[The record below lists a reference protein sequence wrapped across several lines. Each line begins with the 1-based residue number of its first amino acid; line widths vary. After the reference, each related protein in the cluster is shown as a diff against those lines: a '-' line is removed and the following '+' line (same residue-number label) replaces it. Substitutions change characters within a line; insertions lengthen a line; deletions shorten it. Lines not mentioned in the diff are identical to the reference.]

1 MNRPVVEFPLF
12 YGDEREDVREFLGN
26 YRRAGLL
33 NGWDEEKLA
42 LGLPLFQ
49 KKKHASLWFKTLS
62 GSENFTFE
70 VLSQKLIS
78 HFESSVTLWQVRQK
92 LEERRQLLEETVADY
107 YYDILSFC
115 SRLNL
120 PKSEWL
126 YCFVRGLRPEIR
138 DHVILQQPTDVDSA
152 LNFARLKE
160 LVTLGK
166 SKNGQ
171 EVEEC
176 SKFKSN
182 PSKENIKQI
191 LRDELN
197 VRTQTSQNNEK
208 HRRVNR
214 KFRSCNFPVHCG
226 GTVFSKKPKLGR
238 YRNFKPNFKRLHR
251 RNNTQNVF
259 NQGKIGARLNWLA
272 PLSCVVVNP

>member
-1 MNRPVVEFPLF
+1 MYRLAVEFPLF
-12 YGDEREDVREFLGN
+12 YGNEREDVREFIDN
-26 YRRAGLL
+26 YSRAGRL

-42 LGLPLFQ
+42 FGLPLFLKRQ
-49 KKKHASLWFKTLS
+49 ASVWFKTLS

-70 VLSQKLIS
+70 VLSKKLIA

-92 LEERRQLLEETVADY
+92 LEERRQLLGETVADY

-126 YCFVRGLRPEIR
+126 YFFVRGLRPEIR

-171 EVEEC
+171 EVEKC
-176 SKFKSN
+176 WKFKSN
-182 PSKENIKQI
+182 PSKEDIKQI

-197 VRTQTSQNNEK
+197 IWTETSQNNEK

-226 GTVFSKKPKLGR
+226 GTVFGKKPKLGR
-238 YRNFKPNFKRLHR
+238 YRNFKPYFKRLHR

>member
-1 MNRPVVEFPLF
+1 MYRLAVELPLF
-12 YGDEREDVREFLGN
+12 YGNEREDVREFIDN
-26 YRRAGLL
+26 YSRAGRL

-42 LGLPLFQ
+42 FGLPLFLKRQ
-49 KKKHASLWFKTLS
+49 ASVWFKTLS

-70 VLSQKLIS
+70 VLSKKLIA

-92 LEERRQLLEETVADY
+92 LEERRQLLGETVADY

-126 YCFVRGLRPEIR
+126 YFFVRGLRPEIR

-171 EVEEC
+171 EVEKC
-176 SKFKSN
+176 WKFKSN
-182 PSKENIKQI
+182 PSKEDIKQI

-197 VRTQTSQNNEK
+197 IWTETSQNNEK

-226 GTVFSKKPKLGR
+226 GTVFGKKPKLGR
-238 YRNFKPNFKRLHR
+238 YRNFKPYFKRLHR

>member
-1 MNRPVVEFPLF
+1 MYRLADEFPLF
-12 YGDEREDVREFLGN
+12 YGNKREDVCEFIDN
-26 YRRAGLL
+26 NSRAGRL

-42 LGLPLFQ
+42 LGLPLFLKPQ
-49 KKKHASLWFKTLS
+49 TSVWFKTLTEAKNES
-62 GSENFTFE
+62 FQ

-92 LEERRQLLEETVADY
+92 LEERRQLLGETVADY

-138 DHVILQQPTDVDSA
+138 EHVILQQPTDVDSA

-176 SKFKSN
+176 WKFKSN
-182 PSKENIKQI
+182 PSKEDIKQI

-197 VRTQTSQNNEK
+197 IWTETSQNNEK

-226 GTVFSKKPKLGR
+226 GTVFGKKPKLGR
-238 YRNFKPNFKRLHR
+238 YRNFKPYFKRLHR

>member
-42 LGLPLFQ
+42 LGLPLFL
-49 KKKHASLWFKTLS
+49 KKHASVWFKTLTEAD
-62 GSENFTFE
+62 ENESFQ

-78 HFESSVTLWQVRQK
+78 HFESKVTLWQLRQK
-92 LEERRQLLEETVADY
+92 LEERRQLLGETVADY

-138 DHVILQQPTDVDSA
+138 EHVILQQPPDLESA
-152 LNFARLKE
+152 LNIAKLKE
-160 LVTLGK
+160 LVTLSRK
-166 SKNGQ
+166 SNNGQ
-171 EVEEC
+171 EVENFEELQ
-176 SKFKSN
+176 SD
-182 PSKENIKQI
+182 PTEEEIKQSVA
-191 LRDELN
+191 DKFT
-197 VRTQTSQNNEK
+197 VWSTDFQNNEN
-208 HRRVNR
+208 HGINR
-214 KFRSCNFPVHCG
+214 KFRSSKLNRFRYQG
-226 GTVFSKKPKLGR
+226 LAQTVEQLARNRTR
-238 YRNFKPNFKRLHR
+238 YQESDLHLA
-251 RNNTQNVF
+251 F
-259 NQGKIGARLNWLA
+259 ILLNLFTTSTYSNS
-272 PLSCVVVNP
+272 PTLLLLLLTY

>member
-1 MNRPVVEFPLF
+1 MNRRIVGFPLF
-12 YGDEREDVREFLGN
+12 YGDEREDVGEFLGN
-26 YRRAGLL
+26 YRRAGWL
-33 NGWDEEKLA
+33 NCWDEEKLA
-42 LGLPLFQ
+42 LSLPLFL
-49 KKKHASLWFKTLS
+49 KKHASVWFKTLS
-62 GSENFTFE
+62 GSENLTFE

-78 HFESSVTLWQVRQK
+78 HFESKVTLWQLRQK
-92 LEERRQLLEETVADY
+92 LEERRQLLGETVADY

-138 DHVILQQPTDVDSA
+138 DHVILQQPADVDSA

-160 LVTLGK
+160 FVTLGK
-166 SKNGQ
+166 TKNVQ
-171 EVEEC
+171 EGEEC
-176 SKFKSN
+176 LKFDSN
-182 PSKENIKQI
+182 PSKEDIKQI
-191 LRDELN
+191 VRDELN
-197 VRTQTSQNNEK
+197 VWTETSQNNEK

>member
-1 MNRPVVEFPLF
+1 M
-12 YGDEREDVREFLGN
+12 
-26 YRRAGLL
+26 
-33 NGWDEEKLA
+33 
-42 LGLPLFQ
+42 
-49 KKKHASLWFKTLS
+49 WFKTLS

-78 HFESSVTLWQVRQK
+78 QFESGVTLWQVRQK

-160 LVTLGK
+160 LVSLGK
-166 SKNGQ
+166 SKNVQ

-176 SKFKSN
+176 SKFRSN
-182 PSKENIKQI
+182 PLKEDIKQI
-191 LRDELN
+191 VTDELN
-197 VRTQTSQNNEK
+197 VWIETSQNNEK

-214 KFRSCNFPVHCG
+214 KFGSCNFPVHCG
-226 GTVFSKKPKLGR
+226 GTVVGKKPQLGR
-238 YRNFKPNFKRLHR
+238 YRKFKLNFKRLHR
-251 RNNTQNVF
+251 KNYRQNVF

>member
-1 MNRPVVEFPLF
+1 MYRLAVEFPLF
-12 YGDEREDVREFLGN
+12 YGNEREDVREFIDN
-26 YRRAGLL
+26 YSRAGRL

-42 LGLPLFQ
+42 FGLPLFLKRQ
-49 KKKHASLWFKTLS
+49 ASVWFKTLS

-70 VLSQKLIS
+70 VLSKKLIA

-92 LEERRQLLEETVADY
+92 LEERRQLLGETVADY

-166 SKNGQ
+166 SKNVQ

-182 PSKENIKQI
+182 PLKEDIKQI
-191 LRDELN
+191 VRDELN
-197 VRTQTSQNNEK
+197 VWTETSQNNEK

-226 GTVFSKKPKLGR
+226 GTVFGKKPKLGR

>member
-1 MNRPVVEFPLF
+1 MYRLAVEFPLF
-12 YGDEREDVREFLGN
+12 YGNEREDVREFIDN
-26 YRRAGLL
+26 YSRAGRL

-42 LGLPLFQ
+42 FGLPLFLKRQ
-49 KKKHASLWFKTLS
+49 ASVWFKTLS

-70 VLSQKLIS
+70 VLSKKLIA

-92 LEERRQLLEETVADY
+92 LEERRQLLGETVADY

-126 YCFVRGLRPEIR
+126 YFFVRGLRPEIR

-171 EVEEC
+171 EVEKC
-176 SKFKSN
+176 WKFKSN
-182 PSKENIKQI
+182 PSKEDIKQI

-197 VRTQTSQNNEK
+197 IWTETSQNNEK

-226 GTVFSKKPKLGR
+226 GTVFGKKPKLGR
-238 YRNFKPNFKRLHR
+238 YRNFKPYFKRLHR
-251 RNNTQNVF
+251 RNNTHNVF

>member
-42 LGLPLFQ
+42 LGLPLFL
-49 KKKHASLWFKTLS
+49 KKHASVWFKTLTEAD
-62 GSENFTFE
+62 ENESFQ

-78 HFESSVTLWQVRQK
+78 HFESKVTLWQLRQK
-92 LEERRQLLEETVADY
+92 LEVRRQLLGETVADY

-138 DHVILQQPTDVDSA
+138 EHAILQQPTDVDSA

-171 EVEEC
+171 EVEKC
-176 SKFKSN
+176 WKFKSN
-182 PSKENIKQI
+182 PSKEDIKQI

-197 VRTQTSQNNEK
+197 IWTETSQNNEK

-226 GTVFSKKPKLGR
+226 GTVFGKKPKLGR
-238 YRNFKPNFKRLHR
+238 YRNFKPYFKRLHR

>member
-1 MNRPVVEFPLF
+1 MNRPIVEFPLF

-42 LGLPLFQ
+42 LGLPLFL
-49 KKKHASLWFKTLS
+49 KKHASVWFKTLTEAD
-62 GSENFTFE
+62 ENESFQ

-78 HFESSVTLWQVRQK
+78 HFESKVTLWQLRQK
-92 LEERRQLLEETVADY
+92 LEERRQLLGETVADY

-138 DHVILQQPTDVDSA
+138 EHAILQQPTDVDSA

-226 GTVFSKKPKLGR
+226 GTVFGKKPKLGR
-238 YRNFKPNFKRLHR
+238 
-251 RNNTQNVF
+251 
-259 NQGKIGARLNWLA
+259 
-272 PLSCVVVNP
+272 

>member
-1 MNRPVVEFPLF
+1 M
-12 YGDEREDVREFLGN
+12 
-26 YRRAGLL
+26 
-33 NGWDEEKLA
+33 
-42 LGLPLFQ
+42 
-49 KKKHASLWFKTLS
+49 WFKTLS
-62 GSENFTFE
+62 EAENESFQ

-92 LEERRQLLEETVADY
+92 LEERRQLFGETVADY
-107 YYDILSFC
+107 NYDILSFC
-115 SRLNL
+115 SHLNL
-120 PKSEWL
+120 PKTEWL
-126 YCFVRGLRPEIR
+126 YCFVQGLTPEIC
-138 DHVILQQPTDVDSA
+138 DHVILQQPTEVDST

-182 PSKENIKQI
+182 PLKEDIKQI
-191 LRDELN
+191 VRDELN
-197 VRTQTSQNNEK
+197 VWTETSQNNEK

-238 YRNFKPNFKRLHR
+238 YRNFKPNFKHLDR

-272 PLSCVVVNP
+272 PLSCVVLNL

>member
-1 MNRPVVEFPLF
+1 M
-12 YGDEREDVREFLGN
+12 
-26 YRRAGLL
+26 
-33 NGWDEEKLA
+33 
-42 LGLPLFQ
+42 
-49 KKKHASLWFKTLS
+49 
-62 GSENFTFE
+62 
-70 VLSQKLIS
+70 SQKLIS
-78 HFESSVTLWQVRQK
+78 HFESKVTLWQLRQK
-92 LEERRQLLEETVADY
+92 LEERRQLLGETVADY

-238 YRNFKPNFKRLHR
+238 YRNFKPNLKRLDW

-259 NQGKIGARLNWLA
+259 NQGKIGAQLNWLA

>member
-1 MNRPVVEFPLF
+1 M
-12 YGDEREDVREFLGN
+12 RE
-26 YRRAGLL
+26 
-33 NGWDEEKLA
+33 
-42 LGLPLFQ
+42 
-49 KKKHASLWFKTLS
+49 
-62 GSENFTFE
+62 
-70 VLSQKLIS
+70 
-78 HFESSVTLWQVRQK
+78 K
-92 LEERRQLLEETVADY
+92 LEERRQLLGESVADY

-182 PSKENIKQI
+182 PTKEDIKQI

-197 VRTQTSQNNEK
+197 VWSETSQNNEK
-208 HRRVNR
+208 HRYGINR
-214 KFRSCNFPVHCG
+214 KVRSCNFLVHG
-226 GTVFSKKPKLGR
+226 EGTIFSKKPKLGR
-238 YRNFKPNFKRLHR
+238 YRNFKPDFKRLHR

-259 NQGKIGARLNWLA
+259 KRRKIGVQLNWLA
-272 PLSCVVVNP
+272 PLSCVVVNPWWGCLKNSTRNNHSSVGSSSFFSFLSFFFLFFLHEHYYIYTNKLLLQVHKIHFLPYIHK

>member
-1 MNRPVVEFPLF
+1 MYRLAVEFPLF
-12 YGDEREDVREFLGN
+12 YGSEREDVREFIDN
-26 YRRAGLL
+26 YSRAGRL

-42 LGLPLFQ
+42 LGLPLFL
-49 KKKHASLWFKTLS
+49 KKHASLWFKTLS

-92 LEERRQLLEETVADY
+92 LEERRQLLGETVADY

-160 LVTLGK
+160 LVSLGK
-166 SKNGQ
+166 SKNVQ

-176 SKFKSN
+176 SKFRSN
-182 PSKENIKQI
+182 PLKEDIKQI
-191 LRDELN
+191 VTDELN
-197 VRTQTSQNNEK
+197 VWTETSQNNEK

-214 KFRSCNFPVHCG
+214 KFGSCNFPVHCG
-226 GTVFSKKPKLGR
+226 GTVVGKKPQLGR
-238 YRNFKPNFKRLHR
+238 YRKFKLNFKRLHR
-251 RNNTQNVF
+251 KNYRQNVF

>member
-1 MNRPVVEFPLF
+1 MYRLAVEFPLF
-12 YGDEREDVREFLGN
+12 YGNEREDVREFIDN
-26 YRRAGLL
+26 YSRAGRL

-42 LGLPLFQ
+42 FGLPLFLKRQ
-49 KKKHASLWFKTLS
+49 ASVWFKTLS

-70 VLSQKLIS
+70 VLSKKLIA

-92 LEERRQLLEETVADY
+92 LEERRQLLGETVADY

-126 YCFVRGLRPEIR
+126 YFFVRGLRPEIR

-166 SKNGQ
+166 SKNVQ
-171 EVEEC
+171 EVEKC

-182 PSKENIKQI
+182 PLKEDIKQI
-191 LRDELN
+191 VRDELN
-197 VRTQTSQNNEK
+197 VWTETSQNNEK

-226 GTVFSKKPKLGR
+226 GTVFGKKPKLGR
-238 YRNFKPNFKRLHR
+238 YRNFKPYFKRLHR

>member
-1 MNRPVVEFPLF
+1 M
-12 YGDEREDVREFLGN
+12 
-26 YRRAGLL
+26 
-33 NGWDEEKLA
+33 
-42 LGLPLFQ
+42 
-49 KKKHASLWFKTLS
+49 
-62 GSENFTFE
+62 
-70 VLSQKLIS
+70 
-78 HFESSVTLWQVRQK
+78 RQK
-92 LEERRQLLEETVADY
+92 LEERRQLLGETVADY

-166 SKNGQ
+166 SKNAQ

-182 PSKENIKQI
+182 PLKEDIKQI
-191 LRDELN
+191 VRDKLN
-197 VRTQTSQNNEK
+197 VWTETSQNNEK
-208 HRRVNR
+208 HRRVNW

-226 GTVFSKKPKLGR
+226 GTVVGKKPKLGR

>member
-1 MNRPVVEFPLF
+1 MYRLADEFPLF
-12 YGDEREDVREFLGN
+12 YGNKREDVCEFIDN
-26 YRRAGLL
+26 NSRAGRL

-42 LGLPLFQ
+42 LGLPLFLKPQ
-49 KKKHASLWFKTLS
+49 TSVWFKTLTEA
-62 GSENFTFE
+62 ENESFQ

-92 LEERRQLLEETVADY
+92 LEERRQLLGETVADY

-138 DHVILQQPTDVDSA
+138 EHVILQQPTDVDSA

-171 EVEEC
+171 EVEKC
-176 SKFKSN
+176 WKFKSN
-182 PSKENIKQI
+182 PSKEDIKQI

-197 VRTQTSQNNEK
+197 IWTETSQNNEK

-226 GTVFSKKPKLGR
+226 GTVFGKKPKLGR
-238 YRNFKPNFKRLHR
+238 YRNFKPYFKRLHR